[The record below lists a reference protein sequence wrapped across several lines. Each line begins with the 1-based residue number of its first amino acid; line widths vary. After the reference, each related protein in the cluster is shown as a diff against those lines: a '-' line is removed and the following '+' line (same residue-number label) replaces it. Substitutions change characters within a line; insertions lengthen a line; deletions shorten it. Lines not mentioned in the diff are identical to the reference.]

1 MTVSDETE
9 RGGEIDRM
17 TSIPIISGFDRV
29 RLERLA
35 DWLAVGVAASLP
47 WSTSATGILIAAW
60 LIAVLPTLDI
70 ASVRREL
77 ATVAGGLPV
86 LLWVLAAVGM
96 LWADVSWAERIGGL
110 GKFHRLLVIPLLLAQ
125 FRRSEH
131 GIWVIYGFFASMLGL
146 LLMSWV
152 AVAFPG
158 LPWPGKEFGVPVKD
172 YIIQGETFLICAFAL
187 LGRASDA
194 RGEKNPLFILGLV
207 GLAVLFLVNIAFV
220 ATGRTVLLV
229 APVLALL
236 LGWRQFRWKG
246 LFGAVLLGGAVGGV
260 FFLESPYL
268 HGRLERSV
276 TELQDYLNS
285 DANNPTGLHL
295 EFLRKSLSF
304 VETAPIIGHGT
315 GSITEQFRQAAA
327 VGQTGASSVA
337 SANPH
342 NQIFAVAIQ
351 LGLLGTVVLVA
362 MWTAHVMLFRG
373 SGFIAWIGLIVVVQ
387 NSVSSLFNSHL
398 FDFTQ
403 GWLYVFGVGVVGGM
417 VLREQST
424 AAAALPM
431 AKP

>member
-1 MTVSDETE
+1 
-9 RGGEIDRM
+9 M
-17 TSIPIISGFDRV
+17 TSISILSGFDRV

-35 DWLAVGVAASLP
+35 DWLAVGVAVSLP

-60 LIAVLPTLDI
+60 LLAVLPILDV

-77 ATVAGGLPV
+77 ATAAGGLPV

-96 LWADVSWAERIGGL
+96 LWADVTWAERINGL
-110 GKFHRLLVIPLLLAQ
+110 GGYHRLLIIPLLLTQ

-146 LLMSWV
+146 LLTSWV

-158 LPWPGKEFGVPVKD
+158 LPWPGRAFGVPVKD
-172 YIIQGETFLICAFAL
+172 YILQGETFLICAFAL
-187 LGRASDA
+187 LGYAFDE
-194 RGEKNPLFILGLV
+194 RGAKNPLFILGLV

-220 ATGRTVLLV
+220 ATGRTVLLI

-246 LFGAVLLGGAVGGV
+246 LLAAALLGGAVGAV
-260 FFLESPYL
+260 FVFESPYL

-276 TELQDYLNS
+276 TELRDYLSS
-285 DANNPTGLHL
+285 DAINPTGLHL
-295 EFLRKSLSF
+295 EFLRKSLLF
-304 VETAPIIGHGT
+304 VEAAPIIGHGT

-351 LGLLGTVVLVA
+351 LGVLGTVLLMA
-362 MWTAHVMLFRG
+362 MWTAHVVLFRG
-373 SGFIAWIGLIVVVQ
+373 SGFIAWIGLIIVAQ
-387 NSVSSLFNSHL
+387 NIVASLFNSHL

-403 GWLYVFGVGVVGGM
+403 GWLYVFGVGVAGGM

-424 AAAALPM
+424 AAAASPMM
-431 AKP
+431 AKPLNKP

>member
-1 MTVSDETE
+1 MTAL
-9 RGGEIDRM
+9 
-17 TSIPIISGFDRV
+17 PIHPAFNRA
-29 RLERLA
+29 RWMQLA
-35 DWLAVGVAASLP
+35 DWFAVGVAVSLP
-47 WSTSATGILIAAW
+47 WSTSATGILIAVW
-60 LIAVLPTLDI
+60 LIAVLPTLNA

-77 ATVAGGLPV
+77 ATAAGGLPV

-96 LWADVSWAERIGGL
+96 LWADVTWAERIGGL

-131 GIWVIYGFFASMLGL
+131 GIWVIHGYFASMLGL

-158 LPWPGKEFGVPVKD
+158 LLWPGKEFGVPVKD

-187 LGRASDA
+187 LGYALDERAK
-194 RGEKNPLFILGLV
+194 KNPRVIFALV
-207 GLAVLFLVNIAFV
+207 GLAALFLVDIAFV
-220 ATGRTVLLV
+220 ATGRTALLV

-246 LFGAVLLGGAVGGV
+246 LLGAVLLGGVVGGV

-268 HGRLERSV
+268 YGRLEKSA

-295 EFLRKSLSF
+295 EFLKKSLSF
-304 VETAPIIGHGT
+304 VEAAPITGHGT
-315 GSITEQFRQAAA
+315 GSIMEQFRNA
-327 VGQTGASSVA
+327 VVGHAGASSVG

-342 NQIFAVAIQ
+342 NQIFAIAIQ
-351 LGLLGTVVLVA
+351 LGLIGTVVLLA
-362 MWTAHVMLFRG
+362 MWTAHIILFRG
-373 SGFIAWIGLIVVVQ
+373 SGFIAWIGLIIVVQ
-387 NSVSSLFNSHL
+387 NIVSSLFNSHL

-403 GWLYVFGVGVVGGM
+403 GWLYVFGVGVGGGV
-417 VLREQST
+417 VLRKQST
-424 AAAALPM
+424 AAAA
-431 AKP
+431 

>member
-1 MTVSDETE
+1 V
-9 RGGEIDRM
+9 
-17 TSIPIISGFDRV
+17 
-29 RLERLA
+29 
-35 DWLAVGVAASLP
+35 SLP
-47 WSTSATGILIAAW
+47 WSTSATGILIAVW
-60 LIAVLPTLDI
+60 LVTVLPTLDA

-77 ATVAGGLPV
+77 ATAAGGLPV
-86 LLWVLAAVGM
+86 VLWVLAALGM
-96 LWADVSWAERIGGL
+96 LWADVTWAERIGGL
-110 GKFHRLLVIPLLLAQ
+110 GKFHRLLVIPLLLVQ

-172 YIIQGETFLICAFAL
+172 YILQGETFLICAFAL
-187 LGRASDA
+187 LGYAFDE
-194 RGEKNPLFILGLV
+194 RGAKKPLFILGLV
-207 GLAVLFLVNIAFV
+207 GLAGLFLIDIAFV

-236 LGWRQFRWKG
+236 LGWRQFRWQG
-246 LFGAVLLGGAVGGV
+246 LFGAALLGGAVGGALI
-260 FFLESPYL
+260 FESPYL

-285 DANNPTGLHL
+285 AAINPTGLHL

-304 VETAPIIGHGT
+304 VEAAPIIGHGT
-315 GSITEQFRQAAA
+315 GSITEQFRNAA
-327 VGQTGASSVA
+327 VGQTGAASVA

-351 LGLLGTVVLVA
+351 LGVIGTVVLLA

-373 SGFIAWIGLIVVVQ
+373 GGFIAWIGLIVVVQ
-387 NSVSSLFNSHL
+387 NIVSSLFNSHL

-403 GWLYVFGVGVVGGM
+403 GWLYVFGVGVGGGM
-417 VLREQST
+417 MLRKRST
-424 AAAALPM
+424 AAAASPT
-431 AKP
+431 AKPMYKP

>member
-1 MTVSDETE
+1 MTTFLRAKVLDL
-9 RGGEIDRM
+9 RM
-17 TSIPIISGFDRV
+17 
-29 RLERLA
+29 LAQLA
-35 DWLAVGVAASLP
+35 DWLAVGVAVSLP

-77 ATVAGGLPV
+77 ATAAGGLPV
-86 LLWVLAAVGM
+86 LLWVLAAIGM
-96 LWADVSWAERIGGL
+96 LWADVTWAERIGGL
-110 GKFHRLLVIPLLLAQ
+110 GKFHRLLLIPLLLAQ

-131 GIWVIYGFFASMLGL
+131 GVWVIYGFFASMLGL
-146 LLMSWV
+146 LLTSWI
-152 AVAFPG
+152 AAAFPG
-158 LPWPGKEFGVPVKD
+158 LPWPGKGFGVPVKD
-172 YIIQGETFLICAFAL
+172 YIIQGGTFLICAFAL
-187 LGRASDA
+187 LGYAFEE
-194 RGEKNPLFILGLV
+194 RGAKKPIFILGLV
-207 GLAVLFLVNIAFV
+207 GLAALYLIDIAFV

-236 LGWRQFRWKG
+236 LGWRRFRWQG
-246 LFGAVLLGGAVGGV
+246 LFGAVLLGSAVGGV

-285 DANNPTGLHL
+285 DANNSTGLHL
-295 EFLRKSLSF
+295 EFLRKSLLF
-304 VETAPIIGHGT
+304 VEAAPIVGHGT
-315 GSITEQFRQAAA
+315 GSITEQFRRAAA
-327 VGQTGASSVA
+327 IGQTGASSVA

-351 LGLLGTVVLVA
+351 LGLLGTILLVA

-373 SGFIAWIGLIVVVQ
+373 SGFIAWIGLIIVVQ
-387 NSVSSLFNSHL
+387 NIVSSLFNSHL

-417 VLREQST
+417 VLRQQSP
-424 AAAALPM
+424 ASAALPM
-431 AKP
+431 AKPMNKP

>member
-1 MTVSDETE
+1 MRRRLD
-9 RGGEIDRM
+9 IDRM
-17 TSIPIISGFDRV
+17 TSIPILSGFDGV

-35 DWLAVGVAASLP
+35 DWLAVGVAVSLP
-47 WSTSATGILIAAW
+47 WSTSATGILIAVW
-60 LIAVLPTLDI
+60 LITVLPTLDA

-77 ATVAGGLPV
+77 ATAAGGLPV

-96 LWADVSWAERIGGL
+96 LWADVTWAERIGGL

-131 GIWVIYGFFASMLGL
+131 GVWVIYGFFASMLGL
-146 LLMSWV
+146 LLTSWV

-187 LGRASDA
+187 LGRAFDERA
-194 RGEKNPLFILGLV
+194 AKNPLFILGLV

-246 LFGAVLLGGAVGGV
+246 LLAAALLGGIVGAAL
-260 FFLESPYL
+260 FFESPYL
-268 HGRLERSV
+268 HARLENSA
-276 TELQDYLNS
+276 TELQDYLSS
-285 DANNPTGLHL
+285 DAMNSTGLHL

-304 VETAPIIGHGT
+304 VETAPIMGHGT
-315 GSITEQFRQAAA
+315 GSITEQFRNAAA

-337 SANPH
+337 SGNPH

-351 LGLLGTVVLVA
+351 FGLIGTVVLLA
-362 MWTAHVMLFRG
+362 MWTAHIMLFRG
-373 SGFIAWIGLIVVVQ
+373 NGSIAWIGLIVVVQ
-387 NSVSSLFNSHL
+387 NIVSSLFNSHL

-403 GWLYVFGVGVVGGM
+403 GWLYVFGVGVVGGT
-417 VLREQST
+417 VLRAKS
-424 AAAALPM
+424 AAAATSRM